1 MSNKYS
7 RLDMFGAISLYC
19 IKNDFRISYLEK
31 KKKKDLEAI
40 IKEYDINIDEL
51 LIELAIQRD
60 AQESLIQESE
70 EKLKQ
75 GMSNIKDKITMLM
88 SLLTDE
94 QKEKFFEY
102 CDSQKPN

>member
-31 KKKKDLEAI
+31 KKKKDLKAI

-51 LIELAIQRD
+51 LIEIAKQRD

-102 CDSQKPN
+102 CDSQKLN